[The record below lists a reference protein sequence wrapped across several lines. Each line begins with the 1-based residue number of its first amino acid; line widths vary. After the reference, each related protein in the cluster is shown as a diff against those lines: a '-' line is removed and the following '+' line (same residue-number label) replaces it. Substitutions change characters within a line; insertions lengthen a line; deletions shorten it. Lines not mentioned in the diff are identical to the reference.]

1 MSLTPREAWEAKI
14 KEMGILMSLHS
25 SIGFIHHQLVEA
37 IYQLQDLQTVTGEGN
52 AQIVVVG
59 QAKETVDQVR
69 LWLNERITTVMDE
82 MYQIQSRLP
91 AAPADAHA

>member
-25 SIGFIHHQLVEA
+25 SMGFIHHQVVEA

-52 AQIVVVG
+52 AQIVLVE
-59 QAKETVDQVR
+59 QANEAVDQVR

>member
-1 MSLTPREAWEAKI
+1 
-14 KEMGILMSLHS
+14 MSLHS

-52 AQIVVVG
+52 AQIVVVW

-91 AAPADAHA
+91 AAPADAHAWSMVKSDLMQLNFGQVCV